1 MAGQQR
7 LIVIM
12 ELAGNQAT
20 GVNHLVKIAGV
31 VIAIAYPCLLVM
43 AQCRNAIGKASIGVF
58 QLQRHGVGTVADLA
72 QTLLFVVAQQQRVVI
87 FVAQRH

>member
-1 MAGQQR
+1 
-7 LIVIM
+7 
-12 ELAGNQAT
+12 
-20 GVNHLVKIAGV
+20 
-31 VIAIAYPCLLVM
+31 M